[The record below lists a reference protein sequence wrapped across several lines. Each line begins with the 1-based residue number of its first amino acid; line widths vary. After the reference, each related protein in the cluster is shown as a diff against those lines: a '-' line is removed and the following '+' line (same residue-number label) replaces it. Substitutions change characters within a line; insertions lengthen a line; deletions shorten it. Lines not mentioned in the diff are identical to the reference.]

1 MSKTVNIDDDAY
13 EKVAEFAKKDRRAVR
28 QELMLMVDF
37 AYDNMYNKT
46 LQMISAMTPQKGMT
60 EEEVKQT
67 PKYKE
72 LEEQLAALKKEA
84 WEINNMDANTMD
96 EMNEMGRREMENRD
110 KQAEVQNQMRAM
122 INV

>member
-37 AYDNMYNKT
+37 AYENMHNKT
-46 LQMISAMTPQKGMT
+46 LQMINAMAPQKGMT
-60 EEEVKQT
+60 IEEVKAS

-84 WEINNMDANTMD
+84 WDIADRDNITMD
-96 EMNEMGRREMENRD
+96 ELVRLSNENKA
-110 KQAEVQNQMRAM
+110 KQDEIQDQMRAM
-122 INV
+122 LNVQY